1 MRWDTTLLASAKSTM
16 EEVCTGALTLPRM
29 LPRRKTSKPDAHAI
43 LSIAYRIVSQL
54 LCWLG
59 RWNDWLTDQSGEPLQ
74 PQESYI
80 RLSEYPWRDLADGPV
95 SFTFESDGEQARW
108 LFKFTVSGTPNDGD
122 IVVMLDGEPLDWTG
136 AGTLD
141 RTFYTFG
148 DENSGLSAGSHTIDF
163 VMGNPVRASISL
175 SS

>member
-1 MRWDTTLLASAKSTM
+1 
-16 EEVCTGALTLPRM
+16 M